1 MWILGLPGVMS
12 SDSQRSRVME
22 MAKKKKAIKKNK
34 VNPYILLE
42 RCPRYTVK
50 EKQQVREQY

>member
-1 MWILGLPGVMS
+1 
-12 SDSQRSRVME
+12 
-22 MAKKKKAIKKNK
+22 MAWPQKKKKAIKKNK

-50 EKQQVREQY
+50 EKQQVREQYQDFKKAFR